1 MPSLNG
7 KRSPKERNGSCFE
20 IVFPD
25 DHGRSVLHSFDTA
38 LDNWGN
44 SRNADPPSHRSVL
57 GCHIYPPCVA
67 ALLRKKRYPRT
78 LQQIAA
84 GLILGSVRAA
94 EKLLMETASFN
105 SVLGSSA
112 LRSYCRR
119 LCTQGKKGTHSV
131 TGFDNVSTSNRKA
144 MQRARVV
151 LDLFFLLLTLS
162 CLGFALYRSLH

>member
-1 MPSLNG
+1 MENARQKNVMVAASKSSSQIIMAETVPHRLPTNQ
-7 KRSPKERNGSCFE
+7 
-20 IVFPD
+20 I
-25 DHGRSVLHSFDTA
+25 TA
-38 LDNWGN
+38 
-44 SRNADPPSHRSVL
+44 VT
-57 GCHIYPPCVA
+57 GCHIMWTILGGPFRLVQPSC
-67 ALLRKKRYPRT
+67 LLRKKRYPRT